1 MLYNPVTITDADDTE
16 ITGATVTAALRS
28 IGGLLI
34 FALILNPAS
43 AAYQLTYS
51 MKRMF
56 LLSAGFGVLS
66 GWVGLLVSYLL
77 DVPTGATIVITSS
90 VIFLVATAF
99 SPKKRTKWLSAL
111 PRRKE

>member
-1 MLYNPVTITDADDTE
+1 M
-16 ITGATVTAALRS
+16 TASLRS

-34 FALILNPAS
+34 FALIINPAS

-56 LLSAGFGVLS
+56 LLSAVFGVLS

-77 DVPTGATIVITSS
+77 DVPSGATIVLTSS
-90 VIFLVATAF
+90 AIFILAAAF
-99 SPKKRTKWLSAL
+99 SPKR
-111 PRRKE
+111 RRKRLQGETVS